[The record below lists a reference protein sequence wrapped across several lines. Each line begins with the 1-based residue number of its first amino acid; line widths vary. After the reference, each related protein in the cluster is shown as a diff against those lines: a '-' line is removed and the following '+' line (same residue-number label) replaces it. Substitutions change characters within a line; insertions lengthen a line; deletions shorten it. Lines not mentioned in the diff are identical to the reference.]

1 MTPDAL
7 WKIHRELDEIESEKE
22 IANANERIMR
32 LMNEPIMSREEVEE
46 RLKILKEIKGIN
58 QWW

>member
-22 IANANERIMR
+22 IANEKMMR
-32 LMNEPIMSREEVEE
+32 LMNEPIMSREEAEE
-46 RLKILKEIKGIN
+46 RLKILKETIN
-58 QWW
+58 VSQWW